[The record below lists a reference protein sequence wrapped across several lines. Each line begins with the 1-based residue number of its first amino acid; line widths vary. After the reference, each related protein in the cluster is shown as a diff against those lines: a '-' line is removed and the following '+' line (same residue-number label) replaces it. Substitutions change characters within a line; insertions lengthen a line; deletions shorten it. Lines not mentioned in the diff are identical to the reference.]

1 MKSEIEL
8 VNDALLAHISLMT
21 GAQNVSSALIEFH
34 IQSLERHEN
43 LSASIYVSTRD
54 KFLIVVNPSLG
65 SRYLHLVAQVLLL
78 RVCFKENLSKS
89 IKLSTP
95 KLEI

>member
-8 VNDALLAHISLMT
+8 VNHVLLAHISLMT

-34 IQSLERHEN
+34 IQSLERYEN

-54 KFLIVVNPSLG
+54 KFLIVVKPSLG
-65 SRYLHLVAQVLLL
+65 PRYLHLVAQVLLL

-89 IKLSTP
+89 TKLSTP